1 MWNAW
6 PLPWSILRWQG
17 FGKDGVLKY
26 KLHADWVTK
35 ARRLVTS
42 SMDSTV
48 IIFDIDVMEKKNT
61 FTGHRKG
68 TGSECTK
75 RPKRAKSV

>member
-1 MWNAW
+1 M
-6 PLPWSILRWQG
+6 PWATAVRPQ
-17 FGKDGVLKY
+17 FV
-26 KLHADWVTK
+26 AET
-35 ARRLVTS
+35 ARRGSGGKQVSFVHDIGMLVTS